1 MTTETSSRR
10 DFLVAGAA
18 LAAATLAAAPKTA
31 DAQAQGGRVTAHI
44 LDLYSGTPANGM
56 RIDFIALD
64 GGTPKVLKSVV
75 TNADGRPPDGP
86 LMTPETIKPG
96 RYQAVAYTGEY
107 FKKIG
112 AKVPGGYHTKLI
124 LEFDVYDAKQPHHL
138 PFQITPWTQSAS
150 VLPG

>member
-1 MTTETSSRR
+1 MTIETNRR

-18 LAAATLAAAPKTA
+18 LAATPKPAAA
-31 DAQAQGGRVTAHI
+31 QATGGRVTAHI
-44 LDLYSGTPANGM
+44 LDLYSGTPANGI

-64 GGTPKVLKSVV
+64 GGAPKVLKSVV
-75 TNADGRPPDGP
+75 SNADGRPPEGP

-96 RYQAVAYTGEY
+96 RYQLVAHTGEY

-112 AKVPGGYHTKLI
+112 AKLPGGYYTKLI
-124 LEFDVYDAKQPHHL
+124 LEFDIYDAKQPHHL